1 MIKIME
7 YVPTLLKNEA
17 AKKRLVTVEFPVIE
31 QYNKDRD
38 DIYKITVQTTSDGLA
53 LKYKL
58 KPGHNVYELV
68 TTLFAGYPLVPPETR
83 VITSL
88 DYPCPHLLPGQTLCL
103 WKQGSSRKSSKWDPA
118 TFTVIFAV
126 MAAWRWLACYEIW
139 KQTSEWPLPEAK

>member
-1 MIKIME
+1 ME

-68 TTLFAGYPLVPPETR
+68 TTLFAGYPLVPPET
-83 VITSL
+83 
-88 DYPCPHLLPGQTLCL
+88 
-103 WKQGSSRKSSKWDPA
+103 
-118 TFTVIFAV
+118 
-126 MAAWRWLACYEIW
+126 
-139 KQTSEWPLPEAK
+139 